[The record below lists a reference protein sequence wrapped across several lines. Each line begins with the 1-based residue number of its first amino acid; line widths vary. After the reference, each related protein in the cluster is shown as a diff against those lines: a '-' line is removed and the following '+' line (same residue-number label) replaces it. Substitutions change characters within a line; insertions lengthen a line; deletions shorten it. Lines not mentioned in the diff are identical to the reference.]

1 MDTPQAICMVRDAE
15 GIRPLMPDERGR
27 VAGFFLFGEGFGDMI
42 CLLPTVQKTAEQLAK
57 RLDVW
62 TRRPEVFANHSLLN
76 PIRSDDKAL
85 TAYLSEND
93 RLLIVSPVEFEGLPN
108 RNQTHIVEQPAR
120 GIVDLQTGE
129 KEVRLHTT
137 DADRQRAAEL
147 LRPLDNRS
155 RVVVHPNR
163 SWEIRTWPS
172 DHWRQLTLGLLE
184 LGTQVVVVGS
194 EVPNIGTTE
203 QNIPKGVFDLGID
216 HPSLLDL
223 TDQTSLHELRD
234 VIARC
239 DLVITVDSGVLHIAN
254 CTDTHVL
261 AIFTDIDPRFR
272 TRFRD
277 NQPNANTTVMHAPCE
292 KQFCQSW
299 HGGTGECIQP
309 EPKRMCCLPTV
320 AQVLETAAGFLRDKG

>member
-42 CLLPTVQKTAEQLAK
+42 CLLPTVQKTAQQLAK

-85 TAYLSEND
+85 TAYLSKND

-120 GIVDLQTGE
+120 GIVDLQTGD

-155 RVVVHPNR
+155 TVVVHPNR

-216 HPSLLDL
+216 
-223 TDQTSLHELRD
+223 
-234 VIARC
+234 I
-239 DLVITVDSGVLHIAN
+239 
-254 CTDTHVL
+254 
-261 AIFTDIDPRFR
+261 
-272 TRFRD
+272 
-277 NQPNANTTVMHAPCE
+277 
-292 KQFCQSW
+292 
-299 HGGTGECIQP
+299 
-309 EPKRMCCLPTV
+309 LPYST
-320 AQVLETAAGFLRDKG
+320 